1 MLSEIR
7 EIKMSFYLTDDIFK
21 KIMLKRRELMRDDLY
36 KHNYNKV
43 MKELL
48 QIDNI
53 ISHYISYDND
63 DDFHEKYRY
72 KHFKNDFMKE
82 DYYDLFKSVNDYYE
96 NKISYDDFKEATYNA
111 LEEGFYF
118 YDDAVNLSSRIIFF
132 YDNYVK
138 QYQHIEP
145 SVLNSSQVLISVYKK
160 NKHNIYLIMKKLFQ
174 YRRDNDIDD
183 MRKIFSCKDY
193 NDFFN

>member
-43 MKELL
+43 MTELL
-48 QIDNI
+48 NVDKI
-53 ISHYISYDND
+53 IKRYITYYDKNRYND
-63 DDFHEKYRY
+63 
-72 KHFKNDFMKE
+72 FKNDVMKE

-160 NKHNIYLIMKKLFQ
+160 NKHNIYLIIKKLLQ
-174 YRRDNDIDD
+174 YRRDDDIDD

>member
-43 MKELL
+43 MTELL

-160 NKHNIYLIMKKLFQ
+160 NKHNIYLIIKKLLQ
-174 YRRDNDIDD
+174 YRRDDDIDD

>member
-43 MKELL
+43 MTELL
-48 QIDNI
+48 NVDKI

-82 DYYDLFKSVNDYYE
+82 DYYNLFKSVNDYYE

-160 NKHNIYLIMKKLFQ
+160 NKHNIYLIIKKLLQ
-174 YRRDNDIDD
+174 YRRDDDIDD

>member
-1 MLSEIR
+1 
-7 EIKMSFYLTDDIFK
+7 MSLYLTDDIFK

-43 MKELL
+43 MTELL
-48 QIDNI
+48 NINKI
-53 ISHYISYDND
+53 ISRYDCDN
-63 DDFHEKYRY
+63 KYRY
-72 KHFKNDFMKE
+72 NDFKNDVMKE

-96 NKISYDDFKEATYNA
+96 NKITYDDFKDLTYNA

-118 YDDAVNLSSRIIFF
+118 YDDAVNMSSHIISY
-132 YDNYVK
+132 YDKYIN
-138 QYQHIEP
+138 QFHHIEP
-145 SVLNSSQVLISVYKK
+145 SIFKTSDDLISVYKK
-160 NKHNIYLIMKKLFQ
+160 NKHNIYLIIKKLIQ
-174 YRRDNDIDD
+174 YRYDDDIDD